1 MNYSQSSFLSRLTKL
16 VNKGQERSV
25 KAKKNIISGVFIKGG
40 SIVVSLLMVPLTIGY
55 VDTTGYGIWLTIS
68 SIIAWFNFFDVGLTQ
83 GLRNKFAEALALEQY
98 DLAQTYVSTTYALL
112 TLIFSGVWLLLLIAN
127 QFIDWATIVNA
138 PAGMRDEINLLAF
151 IVFTYFCLR
160 FVLRVITTILIADQQ
175 PSRSSLIDLM
185 GQIISLAFVVILVNT
200 THGSLVYLG
209 IALCLSPILV
219 LVATS
224 IFFFRKGYARYRP
237 NLSKVDF
244 SKAGELFNLGIKF
257 FVIQVANVIQ
267 YQTANVLIANN
278 FGPGEVTSYNIVYKY
293 FGLLNMAFVI
303 FLTPFWS
310 ASTEAYLKGDI
321 HWIKRAMKKYNHLGL
336 LLFAGGLVMLFL
348 ASDIYRLW
356 LGEGTVDIPF
366 ALSMWGLI
374 YFTAALF
381 ATKYVFFLN
390 SISALR
396 IQFYTSMITP
406 LIFIAVTILF
416 IKHYQMGVYAIFIAS
431 LIGGFNGIVIA
442 PIQYYQVIHRSKKGI
457 WIK

>member
-257 FVIQVANVIQ
+257 FVI
-267 YQTANVLIANN
+267 
-278 FGPGEVTSYNIVYKY
+278 
-293 FGLLNMAFVI
+293 
-303 FLTPFWS
+303 
-310 ASTEAYLKGDI
+310 
-321 HWIKRAMKKYNHLGL
+321 
-336 LLFAGGLVMLFL
+336 
-348 ASDIYRLW
+348 
-356 LGEGTVDIPF
+356 
-366 ALSMWGLI
+366 
-374 YFTAALF
+374 
-381 ATKYVFFLN
+381 
-390 SISALR
+390 
-396 IQFYTSMITP
+396 
-406 LIFIAVTILF
+406 
-416 IKHYQMGVYAIFIAS
+416 
-431 LIGGFNGIVIA
+431 
-442 PIQYYQVIHRSKKGI
+442 
-457 WIK
+457 

>member
-1 MNYSQSSFLSRLTKL
+1 
-16 VNKGQERSV
+16 
-25 KAKKNIISGVFIKGG
+25 
-40 SIVVSLLMVPLTIGY
+40 
-55 VDTTGYGIWLTIS
+55 
-68 SIIAWFNFFDVGLTQ
+68 
-83 GLRNKFAEALALEQY
+83 
-98 DLAQTYVSTTYALL
+98 
-112 TLIFSGVWLLLLIAN
+112 
-127 QFIDWATIVNA
+127 
-138 PAGMRDEINLLAF
+138 
-151 IVFTYFCLR
+151 
-160 FVLRVITTILIADQQ
+160 
-175 PSRSSLIDLM
+175 
-185 GQIISLAFVVILVNT
+185 
-200 THGSLVYLG
+200 
-209 IALCLSPILV
+209 
-219 LVATS
+219 
-224 IFFFRKGYARYRP
+224 
-237 NLSKVDF
+237 
-244 SKAGELFNLGIKF
+244 IKF